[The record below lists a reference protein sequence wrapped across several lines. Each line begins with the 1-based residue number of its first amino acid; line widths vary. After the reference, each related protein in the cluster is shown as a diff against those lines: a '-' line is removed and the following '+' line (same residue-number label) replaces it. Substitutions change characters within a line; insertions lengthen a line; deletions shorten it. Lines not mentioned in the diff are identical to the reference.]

1 MADHVD
7 EARPSN
13 SNSALYNAMVAP
25 LQGLAIRGMVWYQGE
40 RWVPVSYILYSVPSS
55 TSWHPENYRCLLGA
69 LVRQYREDWSS
80 RAGADPQFPVLVPT
94 VAHCTILCTV
104 QVGVVQLGP
113 WSNPPIPPTPDPGSP
128 SSHNNRDSGS
138 LFPLL
143 RWHQTGD
150 YGYLPNAAQ
159 PNMFLG
165 LALDTF
171 QPDPDTEGAG
181 KVHPR

>member
-1 MADHVD
+1 M
-7 EARPSN
+7 
-13 SNSALYNAMVAP
+13 
-25 LQGLAIRGMVWYQGE
+25 
-40 RWVPVSYILYSVPSS
+40 
-55 TSWHPENYRCLLGA
+55 
-69 LVRQYREDWSS
+69 
-80 RAGADPQFPVLVPT
+80 
-94 VAHCTILCTV
+94 
-104 QVGVVQLGP
+104 GVVQLGP
-113 WSNPPIPPTPDPGSP
+113 WSNPPVPPTPDPGS